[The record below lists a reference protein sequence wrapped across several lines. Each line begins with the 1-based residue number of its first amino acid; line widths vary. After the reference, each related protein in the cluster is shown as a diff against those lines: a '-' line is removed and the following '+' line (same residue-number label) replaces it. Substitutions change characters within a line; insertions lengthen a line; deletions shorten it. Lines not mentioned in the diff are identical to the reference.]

1 MSCRC
6 HTNETCEKDKN
17 FSSCFAMVNKENIAH
32 CPFPNERM
40 RVFTKS
46 SGQWKVETKMANEL
60 SNYIS
65 ACPSDNPHRG
75 KPTNYPNYCFSTPE
89 CSEKY
94 VSGTCSYAY
103 KPRAYMLVHKPCMMK
118 DMCPQQSSTQQLS
131 VATTMCETNDDCL
144 QGKKCNSK
152 TLQCQ

>member
-6 HTNETCEKDKN
+6 HTNESCEKDKN
-17 FSSCFAMVNKENIAH
+17 FSSCFAMVNTENIAH

-46 SGQWKVETKMANEL
+46 SGQWKMETKMANEL

-65 ACPSDNPHRG
+65 SCPKEIPHRG
-75 KPTNYPNYCFSTPE
+75 KPTNYPNYCFSTPA

-94 VSGTCSYAY
+94 ESGCSYVY
-103 KPRAYMLVHKPCMMK
+103 KPRAYMLVHKPCMK
-118 DMCPQQSSTQQLS
+118 EDMCPQQSSTQQLS
-131 VATTMCETNDDCL
+131 VATTMCETNEDCRP
-144 QGKKCNSK
+144 QGKKCNLK
-152 TLQCQ
+152 TFQCQ